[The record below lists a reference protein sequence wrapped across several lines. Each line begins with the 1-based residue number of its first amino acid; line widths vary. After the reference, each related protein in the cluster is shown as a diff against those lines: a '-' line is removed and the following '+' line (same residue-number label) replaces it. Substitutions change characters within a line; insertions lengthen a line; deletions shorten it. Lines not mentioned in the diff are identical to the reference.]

1 MISAHDFKSFH
12 AHNEG
17 KPGFKNSATQ
27 QGGIILHFP
36 TLPHS
41 FPYLPYLANRSNL
54 VQSIESAAARGAQ
67 RAGHEE
73 GVEAVLNVLHHGFL
87 EQSIKQ
93 RFSKISQSPPG

>member
-1 MISAHDFKSFH
+1 MTVKSFH

-87 EQSIKQ
+87 GPSFN
-93 RFSKISQSPPG
+93 RWFAKIS